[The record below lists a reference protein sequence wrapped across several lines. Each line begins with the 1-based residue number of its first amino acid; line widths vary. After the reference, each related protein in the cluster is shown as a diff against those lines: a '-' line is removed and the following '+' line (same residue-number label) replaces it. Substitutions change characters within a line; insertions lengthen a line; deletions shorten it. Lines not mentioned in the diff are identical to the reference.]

1 MDSMKEIGSGQKVLF
16 QTGIAP
22 FNGSLPLTN
31 G

>member
-1 MDSMKEIGSGQKVLF
+1 MKEIGSGQKVLF

-22 FNGSLPLTN
+22 PFNGSLPLTN